1 MTLNIETIIGLL
13 TGLGTLALAGITAYN
28 VYISIKETKIA
39 YYTEKIEG
47 FYLPLINILSSAT
60 FKCKDTYENLNRI
73 IKEKAYLAESNT
85 QRALPSE
92 DSWMDSS
99 FNSLSK
105 ISCTP
110 SLLDEFISLDSTF
123 IYFSDQ
129 KNFDQWQKF
138 ADVLWEDYI
147 NILKELNKLKGI
159 KTGNDFKKPEWRL
172 RKFSPPS
179 NGFI

>member
-60 FKCKDTYENLNRI
+60 LKCKDTYENLNRI

-85 QRALPSE
+85 QRAFPSA
-92 DSWMDSS
+92 DSWTDFS
-99 FNSLSK
+99 FNSLIQK
-105 ISCTP
+105 DCTP
-110 SLLDEFISLDSTF
+110 TPLDTYPDSTF
-123 IYFSDQ
+123 IFFSDQ
-129 KNFDQWQKF
+129 KNLDQWQKF

-172 RKFSPPS
+172 RKL
-179 NGFI
+179 

>member
-99 FNSLSK
+99 FNSLIQK
-105 ISCTP
+105 DCTP
-110 SLLDEFISLDSTF
+110 TPFNTYPDFTF

-129 KNFDQWQKF
+129 KNLDQWQNF